1 MFMAS
6 ACKGVVAMPLRVT
19 YLLMLGENDGV
30 RLDSMSGEIVV
41 EACNCVLSVQLN
53 VHV

>member
-6 ACKGVVAMPLRVT
+6 VCKGVVEMPLRVT
-19 YLLMLGENDGV
+19 SSYVRENVGV
-30 RLDSMSGEIVV
+30 RLDSMSGEIVL